1 MSVLVPLVVGLV
13 VGVWAGW
20 HLGRDHG
27 GRDRSS
33 PARFTRPGLRS
44 RPAPPPLG

>member
-1 MSVLVPLVVGLV
+1 MSVLVPLLVGLV

-27 GRDRSS
+27 GRDR
-33 PARFTRPGLRS
+33 PARFTPPGPRS